1 LVVTDLNLALS
12 TEVAHLVDSAAF
24 PAPPPSLELH
34 PFLLYFSLSHHHDL
48 AGSGGFWLWLLLRL
62 FFGTF
67 NVQVGEDVN
76 LFVDGLLVG
85 YGV

>member
-1 LVVTDLNLALS
+1 MENVGFDFGV
-12 TEVAHLVDSAAF
+12 
-24 PAPPPSLELH
+24 P
-34 PFLLYFSLSHHHDL
+34 L